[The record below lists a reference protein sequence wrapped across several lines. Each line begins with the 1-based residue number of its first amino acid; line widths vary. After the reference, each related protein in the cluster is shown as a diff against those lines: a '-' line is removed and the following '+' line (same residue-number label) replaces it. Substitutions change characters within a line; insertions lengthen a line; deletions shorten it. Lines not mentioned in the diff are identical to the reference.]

1 VNASQRKE
9 NGPHLAAANN
19 PGLLDKTYVVGSRP
33 LKVDDALRQ
42 PGDLIPEA
50 RDWSYK
56 LRSIYI
62 DQGLIEEVNL
72 ITDDARQTFQR
83 QWDQERQARFE
94 AAKMAPKPDTW
105 SIPDHKQGADNERF
119 IGHKDNLPPLTL
131 KCANCRYAFGF
142 DHPVDD
148 DERWMCTNCG
158 QWQTGEQ
165 SRLGTLQ
172 IIRSP
177 ASSVNHNHAESY
189 WWGGD
194 AS

>member
-94 AAKMAPKPDTW
+94 AAKMAPKPDTY
-105 SIPDHKQGADNERF
+105 Q
-119 IGHKDNLPPLTL
+119 LPKAKMPAPSLTL
-131 KCANCRYAFGF
+131 VCAVCKDTNTF
-142 DHPVDD
+142 DHAVSDR
-148 DERWMCTNCG
+148 EWWQCSGCG
-158 QWQTGEQ
+158 QRQTGEQ
-165 SRLGTLQ
+165 SRAGTLQ
-172 IIRSP
+172 LYHHSH
-177 ASSVNHNHAESY
+177 ATNHNRAPSKYHQYGEPGA
-189 WWGGD
+189 
-194 AS
+194 